1 MLYAILTLLLA
12 FLAYAPSMW
21 VSLVMRRHSN
31 DREDIP
37 GTGAELAAH
46 LIKRFE
52 LEGVSLEETTERNDH
67 YDPSSATVRLSPSNY
82 NGRSLTA
89 IAVAA
94 HEVGHAI
101 QFHRGEEISKL
112 RKRYLPTAFAFKKV
126 GIALMTLLPVVAL
139 LLKAP
144 AAIFGLIALSL
155 LLQLIGALAYLIIL
169 PEEWD
174 ASFRKALPILVEGD
188 YISDKD
194 TVTVHGILKAAAF
207 TYFATSLAELVNIG
221 RWFMILRR

>member
-1 MLYAILTLLLA
+1 MPYAIMTILLA
-12 FLAYAPSMW
+12 FLAFAPSLW
-21 VSLVMRRHSN
+21 VSSVMRRHGH

-46 LIKRFE
+46 LIQRFE

-67 YDPSSATVRLSPSNY
+67 YDPTSATVRLSPSNF
-82 NGRSLTA
+82 NGKSLTA
-89 IAVAA
+89 IAVAT

-101 QFHRGEEISKL
+101 QFQRGQEISKL
-112 RKRYLPTAFAFKKV
+112 RQRYLPTAFAFKKA
-126 GIALMTLLPVVAL
+126 GIALITLLPLVAI

-144 AAIFGLIALSL
+144 SAIAGLIVLSM

-174 ASFRKALPILVEGD
+174 ASFQKALPILIEGE
-188 YISDKD
+188 YISDED
-194 TVTVHGILKAAAF
+194 TIAVNSILKAAAF